1 MESNEFQTAVRW
13 WLGVGVGRTVC
24 PFCQDVALDP
34 LGHHAVTCSHGRDVV
49 IRHNHLRDVFVD
61 FCRRAHLS
69 VSVEKGHG
77 LTRDHSHTRPADVL
91 IAGWDRG
98 KPAAFDVTVTSPLCP
113 AILRESCRSSGA
125 ASMAAETRKL
135 LTNGPKCQELGWTC
149 IPLAVETFCNWGKE
163 AHLTFSRL
171 ASHLAI
177 SLSSPKSSI
186 LADVYSRMNFTLV
199 RSIASHLGKGSSC
212 PHDLTLFVGV

>member
-1 MESNEFQTAVRW
+1 M
-13 WLGVGVGRTVC
+13 
-24 PFCQDVALDP
+24 
-34 LGHHAVTCSHGRDVV
+34 
-49 IRHNHLRDVFVD
+49 IRHNYLRDVFVD
-61 FCRRAHLS
+61 FCWQTHLS

-135 LTNGPKCQELGWTC
+135 FTNGPKCQELWWMC
-149 IPLAVETFCNWGKE
+149 IPLAVEPFCNLGKE

-171 ASHLAI
+171 SSYLAI
-177 SLSSPKSSI
+177 SLSSPNPSI
-186 LADVYSRMNFTLV
+186 LANIYSRMNFTLV
-199 RSIASHLGKGSSC
+199 RSIARAILAREFLPS
-212 PHDLTLFVGV
+212 